1 LFIFYVRLGG
11 NTGQAHV
18 VHEEVSKMPGFP
30 PKDPNLKQRRNK
42 EKSAGTFVD
51 DNPITDI
58 PELPKRRRKWR
69 VETLAWWADVWS
81 SPMRDEYI
89 NADTHG
95 LFVLADLIDA
105 YWRASSAGHPTASL
119 ATEIRLQRQCFGLT
133 PIDRRRLQWE
143 IQRGEE
149 AESKRAP
156 KKPVA
161 VPDAED
167 PRKTLKSVK

>member
-1 LFIFYVRLGG
+1 
-11 NTGQAHV
+11 
-18 VHEEVSKMPGFP
+18 MPGP
-30 PKDPNLKQRRNK
+30 VPKDPKIKQRRNK
-42 EKSAGTFVD
+42 EITHGKFVD
-51 DNPITDI
+51 DNPITDV

-69 VETLAWWADVWS
+69 VETLAWWADVWA

-95 LFVLADLIDA
+95 LFVLADIVDQ
-105 YWRASSAGHPTASL
+105 YWRASSKGENTTGL
-119 ATEIRLQRQCFGLT
+119 ATEMRLQRQCFGLT

-149 AESKRAP
+149 AEGKRTP

-161 VPDAED
+161 VPNAED
-167 PRKTLKSVK
+167 PRKALKSVK

>member
-1 LFIFYVRLGG
+1 
-11 NTGQAHV
+11 
-18 VHEEVSKMPGFP
+18 MPGP
-30 PKDPNLKQRRNK
+30 VPKDPKVRQRENK
-42 EKSAGTFVD
+42 VSTNGTFVD
-51 DNPITDI
+51 DNPITNI
-58 PELPKRRRKWR
+58 PDLPKRRRKWR
-69 VETLAWWADVWS
+69 VETLAWWHDVWS

-149 AESKRAP
+149 AESRRVP
-156 KKPVA
+156 KKPKA
-161 VPDAED
+161 VPDAVD
-167 PRKTLKSVK
+167 PREKLKSVK